1 MNALLSG
8 GDDALET
15 LGRREILARKCRLKE
30 RTAAMLERSG
40 RNSNA
45 ARIREDAK
53 AQMEQ
58 AELLRERIVEV
69 QKRPQREYATKAG
82 AFVRDY
88 SDVRL
93 IVDTESPDGKSN
105 VGLG

>member
-1 MNALLSG
+1 
-8 GDDALET
+8 
-15 LGRREILARKCRLKE
+15 
-30 RTAAMLERSG
+30 
-40 RNSNA
+40 
-45 ARIREDAK
+45 
-53 AQMEQ
+53 MEQ

-82 AFVRDY
+82 AFVQDN